1 MQRKFEEV
9 FVLYQSLFTLSPSG
23 DAYSVDYGDS
33 VCGDRVSF
41 TDSNDVSDW
50 RLSGHLTTLISDVIR
65 LRVLFTL
72 GINIQTSIMF
82 VIYNVQGPIQREPQ
96 SFGIPKG

>member
-1 MQRKFEEV
+1 MLIQCI
-9 FVLYQSLFTLSPSG
+9 
-23 DAYSVDYGDS
+23 VDYGDS

-50 RLSGHLTTLISDVIR
+50 RLSGHLTTIISDVIR

-72 GINIQTSIMF
+72 GINTQTSIMF
-82 VIYNVQGPIQREPQ
+82 VIYNVQGREPQ
-96 SFGIPKG
+96 SFGRPKREKYMPKPMTFDN